1 MTLLRWNKNF
11 FKDRD
16 IKLEKFI
23 KEINI
28 DGLNVFIDPKET
40 RTITFKHI
48 MFTEEQ
54 IMSNLLYYL
63 VDDIYIYIYIYITYI
78 GGIFDDDI
86 GVPGAGGEEKF
97 DISIQPIRAQNV
109 IIGHV
114 VMLTPPK
121 DEDANLLANNPEMLK
136 PKKPKN
142 EFQFFFNPMKHQ
154 YGRRVK
160 DPNGIYIYIYI

>member
-63 VDDIYIYIYIYITYI
+63 VDDIYIYIYII
-78 GGIFDDDI
+78 
-86 GVPGAGGEEKF
+86 
-97 DISIQPIRAQNV
+97 
-109 IIGHV
+109 
-114 VMLTPPK
+114 
-121 DEDANLLANNPEMLK
+121 
-136 PKKPKN
+136 
-142 EFQFFFNPMKHQ
+142 
-154 YGRRVK
+154 
-160 DPNGIYIYIYI
+160 